1 MDDLQLIQDELDQA
15 RRHLHHA
22 QNAAI
27 TAGWTNDEAYALC
40 TLARC
45 ADAVDVSL
53 ENRFTEGAYTY
64 TPEDEVLAL
73 LNMSESEQEWST
85 PVSHTTRPS
94 TNSCEKQGG
103 SKND

>member
-1 MDDLQLIQDELDQA
+1 MDDLQLIQAELDQA
-15 RRHLHHA
+15 RQHLHNA

-27 TAGWTNDEAYALC
+27 TAGWTNDEAYAIS
-40 TLARC
+40 TLAQY

-73 LNMSESEQEWST
+73 LNINESEQESET
-85 PVSHTTRPS
+85 H
-94 TNSCEKQGG
+94 
-103 SKND
+103 D